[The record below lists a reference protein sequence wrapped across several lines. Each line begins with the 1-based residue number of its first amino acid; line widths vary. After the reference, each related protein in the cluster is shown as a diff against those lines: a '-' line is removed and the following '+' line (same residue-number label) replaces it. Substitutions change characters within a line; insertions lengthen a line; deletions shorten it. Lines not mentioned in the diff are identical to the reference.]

1 MFIWMQKIS
10 FNVPSFSR
18 YYKDIATFFVVVV
31 AVVVD
36 GGGTLCMSGYSH
48 QKQWY
53 YFVEDFDIYLPAKNH
68 YHSSV
73 LSRDIAK
80 ILQTCYFRYFGHTGP
95 RPSKTIIS
103 TCRITCDCYLRVTNQ
118 LDPLLFTWDMT
129 L

>member
-10 FNVPSFSR
+10 FTVPSFSR

-31 AVVVD
+31 VVVAAVVVD

-80 ILQTCYFRYFGHTGP
+80 ILQTCYFG
-95 RPSKTIIS
+95 
-103 TCRITCDCYLRVTNQ
+103 
-118 LDPLLFTWDMT
+118 
-129 L
+129 